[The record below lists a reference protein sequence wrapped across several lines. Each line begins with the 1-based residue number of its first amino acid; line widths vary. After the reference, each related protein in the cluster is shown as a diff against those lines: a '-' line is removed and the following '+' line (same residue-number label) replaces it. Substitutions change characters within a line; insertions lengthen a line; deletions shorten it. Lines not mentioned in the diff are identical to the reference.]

1 MTLINLVD
9 LLVDMLVGISCCNM
23 LVDIYDI
30 YSNMLHGTIEH
41 NMLWSKCLLP
51 KMAESRVHMGARY
64 IFFTFG
70 THSWLMKE
78 TWTDQTSIGAKL

>member
-64 IFFTFG
+64 IFCKQKTCCKSASEG
-70 THSWLMKE
+70 STLES
-78 TWTDQTSIGAKL
+78 GNVC